1 MSGVAVASG
10 ARGFSL
16 VEFMIALL
24 LGTILIAGAVAV
36 YLASKTAFLEVEQVA
51 ELSENTRFAQ
61 QVLSDSLRHAG
72 FFGGVHP
79 RDIRGDSGLSAVTGD
94 CTSGG
99 GANPAAYA
107 LGDYLLAETA
117 DGDGEAFACVDDAVP
132 GSDVLVVKQV
142 QPLPLYDRDPD
153 DASAATDG
161 VISWPQG
168 LRNDTLYIVANSERG
183 LLMEGSDT
191 PPNVGIGS
199 EFALAGAWPYRT
211 YIYYVRDLAVPSLA
225 RRELRL
231 VGGAPTLA
239 GEPVTLV
246 PGVEQF
252 QVRFGEDPDGDGNVD
267 QFSPPAAVADYDSVQ
282 SVQVYLLLR
291 STTQDPDFD
300 DDRSYDLGGVTV
312 TPGADDHW
320 RRQLLEFSVLLRN
333 PQLRVLGGL

>member
-1 MSGVAVASG
+1 MSARAVESG
-10 ARGFSL
+10 SRGFSL

-51 ELSENTRFAQ
+51 ELSENSRFAQ

-79 RDIRGDSGLSAVTGD
+79 RDIRRHSGLSPAVTGD
-94 CTSGG
+94 CSSGG
-99 GANPAAYA
+99 GDPAAYA
-107 LGDYLLAETA
+107 LGDYLLAVTA
-117 DGDGEAFACVDDAVP
+117 DGNGKAFGCVDNAVP

-153 DASAATDG
+153 DASAAADG

-199 EFALAGAWPYRT
+199 EFALAAAWPYRT
-211 YIYYVRDLAVPSLA
+211 YIYYVRNLTVPSLV
-225 RRELRL
+225 RRELRI
-231 VGGAPTLA
+231 VGGAVTLA
-239 GEPVTLV
+239 EEPVTLV

-267 QFSPPAAVADYDSVQ
+267 QFSAPAVVADYDSVE

-291 STTQDPDFD
+291 STTQDPGFE

-333 PQLRVLGGL
+333 PQLRILGGL